1 MDRNTDR
8 FLARIKKP
16 KPLTALPRLEGECSH
31 PAPLY
36 LKPRTPRTPLLGQF
50 GVKNICGNVKNI
62 TC

>member
-50 GVKNICGNVKNI
+50 GLEKYLR
-62 TC
+62 